1 MIVLEIAFLAVFWV
15 WVFSAAL
22 FLRNTFLPRL
32 PVTVSPEVLSLPSET
47 VHFRATDGLL
57 LEGWKISTQPDHPW
71 LILCH
76 GVGANRADLLDI
88 ATGLHAAGFNVLLF
102 DFRAHGASAGR
113 VTSFGWREQR
123 DLEGA
128 LAFLGQQPDVP
139 AKPYGVYGISM
150 GGSLALMVAAHDER
164 LGAVAADSPYPS
176 LDDALGRHLTLL
188 YPVPKV
194 PFLWFLLATYRLRFG
209 VWPRA
214 VSPRDSAARLSPRAM
229 LLIQGAEDTRMPLAE
244 TQRMFADAGEPKEL
258 WVIDGAQHLEGYGI
272 APQAYLDRLIKF
284 FQAYLK

>member
-1 MIVLEIAFLAVFWV
+1 VIALESVFLAVFWV
-15 WVFSAAL
+15 WVFVAVL
-22 FLRNTFLPRL
+22 FLRNTILPRL

-139 AKPYGVYGISM
+139 ARPYGVYGISM
-150 GGSLALMVAAHDER
+150 GGSVALMVASRDER
-164 LGAVAADSPYPS
+164 LAAVVADSPYPS
-176 LDDALGRHLTLL
+176 LEDTLGRHLTLL
-188 YPVPKV
+188 YPLPRV
-194 PFLWFLLATYRLRFG
+194 PFLWFVLATYRLRFG
-209 VWPRA
+209 VWPRD
-214 VSPRDSAARLSPRAM
+214 VSPQKSAAKLSPRAV
-229 LLIQGAEDTRMPLAE
+229 LLIHGADDLRMPVAGTE
-244 TQRMFADAGEPKEL
+244 RMFAEAAEPKEL
-258 WVIDGAQHLEGYGI
+258 WVIDGAHHLEGYSI
-272 APQAYLDRLIKF
+272 DPQAYRDRLIKF